1 LEGIG
6 IMEIEE
12 EKREV
17 LKDQAILISPMQR
30 HRIKSI
36 GDCDLR
42 FLCICTPPYSD
53 RDTVLE

>member
-1 LEGIG
+1 
-6 IMEIEE
+6 MEIEE